1 MRNPVFRPRTGG
13 SFVTSN
19 TAETRDIASPS
30 KMMKITPIQWMSV
43 DKDSIP
49 EDSTTTNRTNE
60 FKATNPNT
68 IPKIN
73 DTDFLHPCTP
83 E

>member
-1 MRNPVFRPRTGG
+1 
-13 SFVTSN
+13 
-19 TAETRDIASPS
+19 
-30 KMMKITPIQWMSV
+30 MMKIMPIQWMSV

-60 FKATNPNT
+60 FKAANPNT